1 MKKKTI
7 YKKRLIVY
15 SVLVFAFVN
24 LMLPFKTHN
33 KSGNA
38 ELKHFT
44 AIAYADLEME
54 DPIFKPFGLW
64 EQIVSSPDSPNR
76 QK

>member
-15 SVLVFAFVN
+15 SVLVFAFIN
-24 LMLPFKTHN
+24 LMLPVKTHN
-33 KSGNA
+33 KSGNP

-44 AIAYADLEME
+44 AIAYADPEME

-64 EQIVSSPDSPNR
+64 DWLISSTD
-76 QK
+76 